1 MLLSRV
7 VGFVGSLTL
16 TAIAFWIFFFPGALG
31 LSTQANVWIVCILAL
46 MQCSVQSIFFLN
58 VLSERGTRWHLI
70 IFASTLSII
79 AIIVVGSI
87 WIMQHLNDNMM
98 H

>member
-1 MLLSRV
+1 MLLTRI
-7 VGFVGSLTL
+7 VGFAGSLTF
-16 TAIAFWIFFFPGALG
+16 TALAFGIFFFPRALG

-58 VLSERGTRWHLI
+58 VLSEKGPRWHLI

-79 AIIVVGSI
+79 AIIVVGAI
-87 WIMQHLNDNMM
+87 WIMHHLNANMM